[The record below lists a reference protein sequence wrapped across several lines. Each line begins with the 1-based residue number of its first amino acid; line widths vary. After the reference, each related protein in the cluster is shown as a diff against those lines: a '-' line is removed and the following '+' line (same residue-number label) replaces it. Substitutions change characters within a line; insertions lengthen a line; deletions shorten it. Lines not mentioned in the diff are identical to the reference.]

1 MTAIQAQNLQGNVIH
16 TWFRCLL
23 KLPPSHEGLAE
34 FTRYFLLFLQ
44 AWMFARYFFTPLKF
58 TSMPGLMPYAL
69 YIGSREGLQQSGTPL
84 HLCI

>member
-34 FTRYFLLFLQ
+34 FTRYFLPFLQ
-44 AWMFARYFFTPLKF
+44 AWMFARYYVTLLKV
-58 TSMPGLMPYAL
+58 TSMPGPTP
-69 YIGSREGLQQSGTPL
+69 GL
-84 HLCI
+84 HRIC

>member
-23 KLPPSHEGLAE
+23 KLSPSHEGLAE

-44 AWMFARYFFTPLKF
+44 ACMDVRKILFHSCQIHINART
-58 TSMPGLMPYAL
+58 YAWF
-69 YIGSREGLQQSGTPL
+69 I
-84 HLCI
+84 

>member
-23 KLPPSHEGLAE
+23 KLPPSHEELAE

-44 AWMFARYFFTPLKF
+44 AGMLARYYFTPLKL
-58 TSMPGLMPYAL
+58 TSMPGLI
-69 YIGSREGLQQSGTPL
+69 YIGSREGLKQSGTEL
-84 HLCI
+84 NFYI